1 MRDARS
7 SNVIIVVGGGPAGRM
22 AALRLAGEGR
32 EVTII
37 EKRALGGQCVH
48 DGCMLV
54 CALNDVA
61 RSIESAR
68 HLEKMG
74 ILKGAVSV
82 DYPALLEK
90 LEATQDKLR
99 YILNMETTASG
110 VTVEYGKEAEV
121 RDGVVYVDGIAREA
135 EAVIIA
141 GGGQMNIPDVEGKD
155 LPGTYNA
162 RTLRSMKELPRRLVI
177 VGGGISAAEFAYI
190 YAAFGC
196 EVTLVARSGLLSML
210 PAPLLEDA
218 RRDLSGV
225 TILENCPIEKVLG
238 TDKVEGVIAGGKEI
252 ACDTILFATGVKPES
267 PYVTG
272 VAKGEDGAILVDEH
286 METSIK
292 GVYAAG
298 DIIDGKCFT
307 PAARLQGFAAAD
319 AILGHPRKID
329 LSQIP
334 FSVVLGLDYTVCPAK
349 GNGDVK
355 TLPNIAGPGSYWH
368 VLGGTVG
375 HMQIETSSNGEILG
389 FASSGPSTS
398 LVGTYLGYLVRKGV
412 TVHEFSPMMEVHPN
426 SDGLYS
432 MIRFSGE

>member
-1 MRDARS
+1 M
-7 SNVIIVVGGGPAGRM
+7 IIVVGGGPAGRM
-22 AALRLAGEGR
+22 AALRLAGAGR
-32 EVTII
+32 EVTIL

-61 RSIESAR
+61 RSIMSAR
-68 HLEKMG
+68 HLEEMG
-74 ILKGAVSV
+74 ILAGNVTV

-99 YILNMETTASG
+99 YILNMETTGAG
-110 VTVEYGKEAEV
+110 VKVEYGVEAEV
-121 RDGVVYVDGIAREA
+121 RDGVVYVDGKPREA

-141 GGGQMNIPDVEGKD
+141 AGGQMNIPDVEGKD

-162 RTLRSMKELPRRLVI
+162 RTLRSMPALPKRLVI
-177 VGGGISAAEFAYI
+177 IGGGISAAEFAYI

-196 EVTLVARSGLLSML
+196 EVTLIARSSLLSML
-210 PAPLLEDA
+210 PEPLLADA
-218 RRDLSGV
+218 RRDLSAV
-225 TILENCPIEKVLG
+225 DIRENTPLEKILG
-238 TDKVEGVIAGGKEI
+238 TDRVEGVVAGGETI
-252 ACDTILFATGVKPES
+252 PCDAVLFATGVKPES
-267 PYVTG
+267 PFVSG
-272 VAKGEDGAILVDEH
+272 VAKGADGAILVNEQ
-286 METSIK
+286 METSIP

-298 DIIDGKCFT
+298 DIIGGKCFT

-319 AILGHPRKID
+319 AILGNPRNVD

-334 FSVVLGLDYTVCPAK
+334 FSVVLGLDYTVCPP
-349 GNGDVK
+349 K
-355 TLPNIAGPGSYWH
+355 TAGEKETMPNIAGPGSYWH
-368 VLGGTVG
+368 VLDGTVG
-375 HMQIETSSNGEILG
+375 HMQLETGADGTILG

-412 TVHEFSPMMEVHPN
+412 TVHEFSPMLEVHPN

-432 MIRFSGE
+432 LIRFSAQ

>member
-1 MRDARS
+1 M
-7 SNVIIVVGGGPAGRM
+7 IIVVGGGPAGRM
-22 AALRLAGEGR
+22 AALRLAGAGR
-32 EVTII
+32 EVTIL

-61 RSIESAR
+61 RSIMSAR
-68 HLEKMG
+68 HLEEMG
-74 ILKGAVSV
+74 ILSGNVSV

-99 YILNMETTASG
+99 YILNMETTGAG
-110 VTVEYGKEAEV
+110 VKVEYGVEAEV
-121 RDGVVYVDGIAREA
+121 RDGVVYVDGKPREA

-141 GGGQMNIPDVEGKD
+141 AGGQMNIPDVEGKD

-162 RTLRSMKELPRRLVI
+162 RTLRSMPALPKRLVI
-177 VGGGISAAEFAYI
+177 IGGGISAAEFAYI

-196 EVTLVARSGLLSML
+196 EVTLIARSSLLTML
-210 PAPLLEDA
+210 PEPLLADA
-218 RRDLSGV
+218 RRDLSAV
-225 TILENCPIEKVLG
+225 DIRENTPLEKILG
-238 TDKVEGVIAGGKEI
+238 TDHVEGVVAGGETI
-252 ACDTILFATGVKPES
+252 PCDAVLFATGVKPES
-267 PYVTG
+267 PFVSG
-272 VAKGEDGAILVDEH
+272 VAKGADGAILVNEQ
-286 METSIK
+286 METSIP

-298 DIIDGKCFT
+298 DILGGKCFT

-319 AILGHPRKID
+319 AILGHPRKVD

-334 FSVVLGLDYTVCPAK
+334 FSVVLGLDYTVCPP
-349 GNGDVK
+349 K
-355 TLPNIAGPGSYWH
+355 TAGEKETMPNIAGPGSYWH
-368 VLGGTVG
+368 VLDGTVG
-375 HMQIETSSNGEILG
+375 HMQLETGADGTILG

-412 TVHEFSPMMEVHPN
+412 TVHEFSPMLEVHPN

-432 MIRFSGE
+432 LIRFSAQ

>member
-1 MRDARS
+1 M
-7 SNVIIVVGGGPAGRM
+7 IIVVGGGPAGRM
-22 AALRLAGEGR
+22 AALRLAGAGR
-32 EVTII
+32 EVTIL

-61 RSIESAR
+61 RSIMSAR
-68 HLEKMG
+68 HLEEMG
-74 ILKGAVSV
+74 ILSGNVSV

-99 YILNMETTASG
+99 YILNMETTGAG
-110 VTVEYGKEAEV
+110 VKVEYGVEAEV
-121 RDGVVYVDGIAREA
+121 RDGVVYVDGKPREA

-141 GGGQMNIPDVEGKD
+141 AGGQMNIPDVEGKD

-162 RTLRSMKELPRRLVI
+162 RTLRSMPALPKRLVI
-177 VGGGISAAEFAYI
+177 IGGGISAAEFAYI

-196 EVTLVARSGLLSML
+196 EVTLIARSSLLSML
-210 PAPLLEDA
+210 PSPLLADA
-218 RRDLSGV
+218 RRDLSAV
-225 TILENCPIEKVLG
+225 DIRENTPLEKILG
-238 TDKVEGVIAGGKEI
+238 TDRVEGVVAGGETI
-252 ACDTILFATGVKPES
+252 PCDAVLFATGVKPES
-267 PYVTG
+267 PFVSG
-272 VAKGEDGAILVDEH
+272 VAKGADGAILVNEQ
-286 METSIK
+286 METSIP

-298 DIIDGKCFT
+298 DIIGGKCFT

-319 AILGHPRKID
+319 AILGNPRKVD

-334 FSVVLGLDYTVCPAK
+334 FSVVLGLDYTICPP
-349 GNGDVK
+349 K
-355 TLPNIAGPGSYWH
+355 TAGEKETMPNIAGPGSYWH
-368 VLGGTVG
+368 VLDGTVG
-375 HMQIETSSNGEILG
+375 HMQLETGADGTILG

-412 TVHEFSPMMEVHPN
+412 TVHEFSPMLEVHPN

-432 MIRFSGE
+432 LIRFSAQ

>member
-1 MRDARS
+1 
-7 SNVIIVVGGGPAGRM
+7 M
-22 AALRLAGEGR
+22 AALRLAAAGR
-32 EVTII
+32 KVTII

-61 RSIESAR
+61 RIIESAR

-74 ILKGAVSV
+74 ILKCDVTV

-110 VTVEYGKEAEV
+110 VQVEYGKEAEFI
-121 RDGVVYVDGIAREA
+121 DGVVYVDGKPREA

-162 RTLRSMKELPRRLVI
+162 RTLRSMPELPKRLVI

-196 EVTLVARSGLLSML
+196 EVTLVARSSLLSML
-210 PAPLLEDA
+210 PEPLLMDA
-218 RRDLSGV
+218 RRDLSKV
-225 TILENCPIEKVLG
+225 TILENTPLEKVLG
-238 TDKVEGVIAGGKEI
+238 TDKVEGVVAGGKTI
-252 ACDTILFATGVKPES
+252 LCDAVLFATGVKPES
-267 PYVTG
+267 PFVSG
-272 VAKGEDGAILVDEH
+272 VAKGDDGAILVDEH

-298 DIIDGKCFT
+298 DIVGGKCFT

-319 AILGHPRKID
+319 AILGRPRKID

-349 GNGDVK
+349 EAGD
-355 TLPNIAGPGSYWH
+355 TETMPNIAGPNSYWH
-368 VLGGTVG
+368 VLDGSVG
-375 HMQIETSSNGEILG
+375 HMQLETSADGRILG

-398 LVGTYLGYLVRKGV
+398 IVGTYLGYLVRKGV

>member
-1 MRDARS
+1 M
-7 SNVIIVVGGGPAGRM
+7 IIVVGGGPAGRM
-22 AALRLAGEGR
+22 AALRLAGAGR
-32 EVTII
+32 EVTIL

-61 RSIESAR
+61 RSIMSAR
-68 HLEKMG
+68 HLEEMG
-74 ILKGAVSV
+74 ILAGNVTV

-99 YILNMETTASG
+99 YILNMETTGAG
-110 VTVEYGKEAEV
+110 VKVEYGVEAEV
-121 RDGVVYVDGIAREA
+121 RDGVVYVDGKPREA

-141 GGGQMNIPDVEGKD
+141 AGGQMNIPDVEGKD

-162 RTLRSMKELPRRLVI
+162 RTLRSMPALPKRLVI
-177 VGGGISAAEFAYI
+177 IGGGISAAEFAYI

-196 EVTLVARSGLLSML
+196 EVTLIARSSLLSML
-210 PAPLLEDA
+210 PSPLLADA
-218 RRDLSGV
+218 RRDLSAV
-225 TILENCPIEKVLG
+225 DIRENTPLEKILG
-238 TDKVEGVIAGGKEI
+238 TDHVEGVVAGGETI
-252 ACDTILFATGVKPES
+252 PCDAVLFATGVKPES
-267 PYVTG
+267 PFVSG
-272 VAKGEDGAILVDEH
+272 VAKGADGAILVNEQ
-286 METSIK
+286 METSIP

-298 DIIDGKCFT
+298 DIIGGKCFT

-319 AILGHPRKID
+319 AILGHPRNVE

-334 FSVVLGLDYTVCPAK
+334 FSVVLGLDYTVCPPKIAGEK
-349 GNGDVK
+349 E
-355 TLPNIAGPGSYWH
+355 TMPNIAGPGSYWH
-368 VLGGTVG
+368 VLDGTVG
-375 HMQIETSSNGEILG
+375 HMQLETGADGTILG

-412 TVHEFSPMMEVHPN
+412 TVHEFSPMLEVHPN

-432 MIRFSGE
+432 LIRFSAQ

>member
-1 MRDARS
+1 M
-7 SNVIIVVGGGPAGRM
+7 IIVVGGGPAGRM
-22 AALRLAGEGR
+22 AALRLAGAGR
-32 EVTII
+32 EVTIL

-61 RSIESAR
+61 RSIMSAR
-68 HLEKMG
+68 HLEEMG
-74 ILKGAVSV
+74 ILSGNVSV

-99 YILNMETTASG
+99 YILNMETTGAG
-110 VTVEYGKEAEV
+110 VKVEYGVEAEV
-121 RDGVVYVDGIAREA
+121 RDGVVYVDGKPREA

-141 GGGQMNIPDVEGKD
+141 AGGQMNIPDVEGKD

-162 RTLRSMKELPRRLVI
+162 RTLRSMPALPKRLVI
-177 VGGGISAAEFAYI
+177 IGGGISAAEFAYI

-196 EVTLVARSGLLSML
+196 EVTLIARSSLLSML
-210 PAPLLEDA
+210 PEPLLADA
-218 RRDLSGV
+218 RRDLSAV
-225 TILENCPIEKVLG
+225 DIRENTPLEKILG
-238 TDKVEGVIAGGKEI
+238 TDHVEGVVAGGETI
-252 ACDTILFATGVKPES
+252 PCDAVLFATGVKPES
-267 PYVTG
+267 PFVSG
-272 VAKGEDGAILVDEH
+272 VAKGADGAILVNEQ
-286 METSIK
+286 METSIP

-298 DIIDGKCFT
+298 DIIGGKCFT

-319 AILGHPRKID
+319 AILGNPRNVD

-334 FSVVLGLDYTVCPAK
+334 FSVVLGLDYTVCPP
-349 GNGDVK
+349 K
-355 TLPNIAGPGSYWH
+355 TAGEKETMPNIAGPGSYWH
-368 VLGGTVG
+368 VLDGTVG
-375 HMQIETSSNGEILG
+375 HMQLETGADGTILG

-412 TVHEFSPMMEVHPN
+412 TVHEFSPMLEVHPN

-432 MIRFSGE
+432 LIRFSAQ

>member
-1 MRDARS
+1 MKDARS
-7 SNVIIVVGGGPAGRM
+7 SDVIIVVGGGPAGRM
-22 AALRLAGEGR
+22 AALRLAGAGR
-32 EVTII
+32 EVTIL

-61 RSIESAR
+61 RSIMSAR
-68 HLEKMG
+68 HLERMG
-74 ILKGAVSV
+74 ILKGDVAV

-90 LEATQDKLR
+90 LEATQEKLR
-99 YILNMETTASG
+99 YILNMETTGAG
-110 VTVEYGKEAEV
+110 VKVEYGVEAEV
-121 RDGVVYVDGIAREA
+121 RDGVVYVDGKPREA

-141 GGGQMNIPDVEGKD
+141 SGGQMNIPDVEGKD

-162 RTLRSMKELPRRLVI
+162 RTLRSMPELPKRLVI

-196 EVTLVARSGLLSML
+196 EVTLVARSSLLSML
-210 PAPLLEDA
+210 PEPLLADA
-218 RRDLSGV
+218 RRDLSAV
-225 TILENCPIEKVLG
+225 DIREHTPLEKILG
-238 TDKVEGVIAGGKEI
+238 TTRVEGVVAGGETI
-252 ACDTILFATGVKPES
+252 PCDAVLFATGVKPAS
-267 PYVTG
+267 PNVSG
-272 VAKGEDGAILVDEH
+272 VAKGADGAILVNEQ
-286 METSIK
+286 METSIP

-298 DIIDGKCFT
+298 DIIGGKCFT

-319 AILGHPRKID
+319 AILGCPRKVD

-334 FSVVLGLDYTVCPAK
+334 FSVVLGLDYTVCPPK
-349 GNGDVK
+349 TNGK
-355 TLPNIAGPGSYWH
+355 KNTMPNIAGPGSFWH
-368 VLGGTVG
+368 VLDGTVG
-375 HMQIETSSNGEILG
+375 HMQLETGADGTILG

-412 TVHEFSPMMEVHPN
+412 TVHEFSPMLEVHPN

-432 MIRFSGE
+432 LIRFSAQ

>member
-1 MRDARS
+1 M
-7 SNVIIVVGGGPAGRM
+7 IIVVGGGPAGRM
-22 AALRLAGEGR
+22 AALRLAGAGR
-32 EVTII
+32 EVTIL

-61 RSIESAR
+61 RSIMSAR
-68 HLEKMG
+68 HLEEMG
-74 ILKGAVSV
+74 ILAGNVSV

-99 YILNMETTASG
+99 YILNMETTGAG
-110 VTVEYGKEAEV
+110 VKVEYGVEAEV
-121 RDGVVYVDGIAREA
+121 RDGVVYVDGKPREA

-141 GGGQMNIPDVEGKD
+141 AGGQMNIPDVEGKD

-162 RTLRSMKELPRRLVI
+162 RTLRSMPALPKRLVI
-177 VGGGISAAEFAYI
+177 IGGGISAAEFAYI

-196 EVTLVARSGLLSML
+196 EVTLIARSSLLSML
-210 PAPLLEDA
+210 PEPLLADA
-218 RRDLSGV
+218 RRDLSAV
-225 TILENCPIEKVLG
+225 DIRENTPLEKILG
-238 TDKVEGVIAGGKEI
+238 TDHVEGVVAGGETI
-252 ACDTILFATGVKPES
+252 PCDAVLFATGVKPES
-267 PYVTG
+267 PFVSG
-272 VAKGEDGAILVDEH
+272 VAKGADGAILVNEQ
-286 METSIK
+286 METSIP

-298 DIIDGKCFT
+298 DIIGGKCFT

-319 AILGHPRKID
+319 AILGNPRKVD

-334 FSVVLGLDYTVCPAK
+334 FSVVFGLDYTVCPP
-349 GNGDVK
+349 K
-355 TLPNIAGPGSYWH
+355 TAGEKETMPNIAGPGSYWH
-368 VLGGTVG
+368 VLDGTVG
-375 HMQIETSSNGEILG
+375 HMQLETGADGTILG

-412 TVHEFSPMMEVHPN
+412 TVHEFSPMLEVHPN

-432 MIRFSGE
+432 LIRFSAQ

>member
-1 MRDARS
+1 M
-7 SNVIIVVGGGPAGRM
+7 IIVVGGGPAGRM
-22 AALRLAGEGR
+22 AALRLAGAGR
-32 EVTII
+32 EVTIL

-61 RSIESAR
+61 RSIMSAR
-68 HLEKMG
+68 HLEEMG
-74 ILKGAVSV
+74 ILAGNVSV

-99 YILNMETTASG
+99 YILNMETTGAG
-110 VTVEYGKEAEV
+110 VKVEYGVEAEV
-121 RDGVVYVDGIAREA
+121 RDGVVYVDGKPREA

-141 GGGQMNIPDVEGKD
+141 AGGQMNIPDVEGKD

-162 RTLRSMKELPRRLVI
+162 RTLRSMPALPKRLVI
-177 VGGGISAAEFAYI
+177 IGGGISAAEFAYI

-196 EVTLVARSGLLSML
+196 EVTLIARSSLLTML
-210 PAPLLEDA
+210 PDTLLADA
-218 RRDLSGV
+218 RRDLSAV
-225 TILENCPIEKVLG
+225 DIRENTPLEKILG
-238 TDKVEGVIAGGKEI
+238 TDHVVGVVAGGETI
-252 ACDTILFATGVKPES
+252 PCDAVLFATGVKPES
-267 PYVTG
+267 PFVSG
-272 VAKGEDGAILVDEH
+272 VAKGADGAILVNEQ
-286 METSIK
+286 METSIP

-298 DIIDGKCFT
+298 DIIGGKCFT

-319 AILGHPRKID
+319 AILGNPRKVD

-334 FSVVLGLDYTVCPAK
+334 FSVVLGLDYTVCPP
-349 GNGDVK
+349 K
-355 TLPNIAGPGSYWH
+355 TAGEKETMPNIAGPGSYWH
-368 VLGGTVG
+368 VLDGTVG
-375 HMQIETSSNGEILG
+375 HMQLETGADGTILG

-412 TVHEFSPMMEVHPN
+412 TVHEFSPMLEVHPN

-432 MIRFSGE
+432 LIRFSAQ

>member
-1 MRDARS
+1 M
-7 SNVIIVVGGGPAGRM
+7 IIVVGGGPAGRM
-22 AALRLAGEGR
+22 AALRLAGAGR
-32 EVTII
+32 EVTIL

-61 RSIESAR
+61 RSIMSAR
-68 HLEKMG
+68 HLEEMG
-74 ILKGAVSV
+74 ILAGNVTV

-99 YILNMETTASG
+99 YILNMETTGAG
-110 VTVEYGKEAEV
+110 VKVEYGVEAEV
-121 RDGVVYVDGIAREA
+121 RDGVVYVDGKPREA

-141 GGGQMNIPDVEGKD
+141 AGGQMNIPDVEGKD

-162 RTLRSMKELPRRLVI
+162 RTLRSMPALPKRLVI
-177 VGGGISAAEFAYI
+177 IGGGISAAEFAYI

-196 EVTLVARSGLLSML
+196 EVTLIARSSLLSML
-210 PAPLLEDA
+210 PEPLLADA
-218 RRDLSGV
+218 RRDLSAV
-225 TILENCPIEKVLG
+225 DIRENTPLEKILG
-238 TDKVEGVIAGGKEI
+238 TDQVEGVVAGGETI
-252 ACDTILFATGVKPES
+252 PCDAVLFATGVKPES
-267 PYVTG
+267 PFVSG
-272 VAKGEDGAILVDEH
+272 VAKGADGAILVNEQ
-286 METSIK
+286 METSIP

-298 DIIDGKCFT
+298 DIIGGKCFT

-319 AILGHPRKID
+319 AILGKPRKVD

-334 FSVVLGLDYTVCPAK
+334 FSVVLGLDYTVCPP
-349 GNGDVK
+349 K
-355 TLPNIAGPGSYWH
+355 TAGEKETMPNIAGPGSYWH
-368 VLGGTVG
+368 VLDGTVG
-375 HMQIETSSNGEILG
+375 HMQLETGADGTILG

-412 TVHEFSPMMEVHPN
+412 TVHEFSPMLEVHPN

-432 MIRFSGE
+432 LIRFSAQ

>member
-1 MRDARS
+1 M
-7 SNVIIVVGGGPAGRM
+7 IIVVGGGPAGRM
-22 AALRLAGEGR
+22 AALRLAGAGR
-32 EVTII
+32 EVTIL

-61 RSIESAR
+61 RSIMSTR
-68 HLEKMG
+68 HLEEMG
-74 ILKGAVSV
+74 ILSGNVSV

-99 YILNMETTASG
+99 YILNLETTGAG
-110 VTVEYGKEAEV
+110 VKVEYGVEAEV
-121 RDGVVYVDGIAREA
+121 RDGVVYVDGKPREA

-141 GGGQMNIPDVEGKD
+141 AGGQMNIPDVEGKD

-162 RTLRSMKELPRRLVI
+162 RTLRSMPALPKRLVI
-177 VGGGISAAEFAYI
+177 IGGGISAAEFAYI

-196 EVTLVARSGLLSML
+196 EVTLIARSSLLSML
-210 PAPLLEDA
+210 PEPLLVDA
-218 RRDLSGV
+218 RRDLSAV
-225 TILENCPIEKVLG
+225 DIRENTPLEKILG
-238 TDKVEGVIAGGKEI
+238 TDHVEGVVAGGETI
-252 ACDTILFATGVKPES
+252 PCDAVLFATGVKPES
-267 PYVTG
+267 PFVSG
-272 VAKGEDGAILVDEH
+272 VAKGADGAILVNEQ
-286 METSIK
+286 METSIP

-298 DIIDGKCFT
+298 DIIGGKCFT

-319 AILGHPRKID
+319 AILGHPRNVE

-334 FSVVLGLDYTVCPAK
+334 FSVVLGLDYTVCPP
-349 GNGDVK
+349 K
-355 TLPNIAGPGSYWH
+355 TAGEKETMPNIAGPGSYWH
-368 VLGGTVG
+368 VLDGTVG
-375 HMQIETSSNGEILG
+375 HMQLETGADGTILG

-412 TVHEFSPMMEVHPN
+412 TVHEFSPMLEVHPN

-432 MIRFSGE
+432 LIRFSAQ

>member
-1 MRDARS
+1 M
-7 SNVIIVVGGGPAGRM
+7 IIVVGGGPAGRM
-22 AALRLAGEGR
+22 AALRLAGAGR
-32 EVTII
+32 EVTIL

-61 RSIESAR
+61 RSIMSAR
-68 HLEKMG
+68 HLEEMG
-74 ILKGAVSV
+74 ILSGNVSV

-99 YILNMETTASG
+99 YILNMETTGAG
-110 VTVEYGKEAEV
+110 VKVEYGVEAEV
-121 RDGVVYVDGIAREA
+121 RDGVVYVDGKPREA

-141 GGGQMNIPDVEGKD
+141 AGGQMNIPDVEGKD

-162 RTLRSMKELPRRLVI
+162 RTLRSMPALPKRLVI
-177 VGGGISAAEFAYI
+177 IGGGISAAEFAYI

-196 EVTLVARSGLLSML
+196 EVTLIARSSLLSML
-210 PAPLLEDA
+210 SSLLLADA
-218 RRDLSGV
+218 LRDLSAV
-225 TILENCPIEKVLG
+225 DIRENTPLEKILG
-238 TDKVEGVIAGGKEI
+238 TNCVEGVVAGGETI
-252 ACDTILFATGVKPES
+252 PCDAVLFATGVKPES
-267 PYVTG
+267 PFVSG
-272 VAKGEDGAILVDEH
+272 VAKGADGAILVNEQ
-286 METSIK
+286 METSIP

-298 DIIDGKCFT
+298 DIIGGKCFT

-319 AILGHPRKID
+319 AILGNPRNVD

-334 FSVVLGLDYTVCPAK
+334 FSVVLGLDYTVCPP
-349 GNGDVK
+349 K
-355 TLPNIAGPGSYWH
+355 TAGEKETMPNIAGPGSYWH
-368 VLGGTVG
+368 VLDGTVG
-375 HMQIETSSNGEILG
+375 HMQLETGADGTILG

-412 TVHEFSPMMEVHPN
+412 TVHEFSPMLEVHPN

-432 MIRFSGE
+432 LIRFSAQ

>member
-1 MRDARS
+1 
-7 SNVIIVVGGGPAGRM
+7 M
-22 AALRLAGEGR
+22 AALRLAAAGR
-32 EVTII
+32 KVTII

-74 ILKGAVSV
+74 ILKCDVTV

-110 VTVEYGKEAEV
+110 VQVEYGKEAEV
-121 RDGVVYVDGIAREA
+121 IDGVVYVDGKPREA

-162 RTLRSMKELPRRLVI
+162 RTLRSMPALPKRLVI

-196 EVTLVARSGLLSML
+196 EVTLVARSSLLSML
-210 PAPLLEDA
+210 PEPLLKDA
-218 RRDLSGV
+218 RRDLSKV
-225 TILENCPIEKVLG
+225 TILEYTPLEKVLG
-238 TDKVEGVIAGGKEI
+238 TDKVEGVVAGGKTI
-252 ACDTILFATGVKPES
+252 PCDAVLFATGVKPES
-267 PYVTG
+267 PFVSG
-272 VAKGEDGAILVDEH
+272 VAKGDDGAILVDEH

-298 DIIDGKCFT
+298 DIVGGKCFT

-319 AILGHPRKID
+319 AILGRPRKID

-349 GNGDVK
+349 EAGD
-355 TLPNIAGPGSYWH
+355 TETMPNIAGPNSYWH
-368 VLGGTVG
+368 VLDGSVG
-375 HMQIETSSNGEILG
+375 HMQLETSADGRILG

-398 LVGTYLGYLVRKGV
+398 IVGTYLGYLVRKGV

>member
-1 MRDARS
+1 
-7 SNVIIVVGGGPAGRM
+7 M
-22 AALRLAGEGR
+22 AALRLAAAGR
-32 EVTII
+32 KVTII

-74 ILKGAVSV
+74 ILKCDVTV

-110 VTVEYGKEAEV
+110 VQVEYGKEAEV
-121 RDGVVYVDGIAREA
+121 IDGVVYVDGKPREA

-141 GGGQMNIPDVEGKD
+141 GGGQMNIPDVEGKN

-162 RTLRSMKELPRRLVI
+162 RTLRSMPELPKRLVI

-196 EVTLVARSGLLSML
+196 EVTLVARSSLLSMI
-210 PAPLLEDA
+210 PEPLLMDA
-218 RRDLSGV
+218 RRDLSKV
-225 TILENCPIEKVLG
+225 TILENTPLEKVLG
-238 TDKVEGVIAGGKEI
+238 TDKVEGVVAGGKTI
-252 ACDTILFATGVKPES
+252 PCDAVLFATGVKPES
-267 PYVTG
+267 PFVSG
-272 VAKGEDGAILVDEH
+272 VAKGDDGAILVDEH

-298 DIIDGKCFT
+298 DIVGGKCFT

-319 AILGHPRKID
+319 AILGRPRKID

-349 GNGDVK
+349 EAGD
-355 TLPNIAGPGSYWH
+355 TETMPNIAGPNSYWH
-368 VLGGTVG
+368 VLDGSVG
-375 HMQIETSSNGEILG
+375 HMQLETSVDGRILG

-398 LVGTYLGYLVRKGV
+398 IVGTYLGYLVRKGV

>member
-1 MRDARS
+1 M
-7 SNVIIVVGGGPAGRM
+7 IIVVGGGPAGRM
-22 AALRLAGEGR
+22 AALRLAGAGR

-61 RSIESAR
+61 RSIMSAR
-68 HLEKMG
+68 HLEEMG
-74 ILKGAVSV
+74 ILSGNVSV

-99 YILNMETTASG
+99 YILNMETTGAG
-110 VTVEYGKEAEV
+110 VKVEYGVEAEV
-121 RDGVVYVDGIAREA
+121 RDGVVYVDGKPREA

-141 GGGQMNIPDVEGKD
+141 AGGQMNIPDVEGKD

-162 RTLRSMKELPRRLVI
+162 RTLRSMPALPKRLVI
-177 VGGGISAAEFAYI
+177 IGGGISAAEFAYI

-196 EVTLVARSGLLSML
+196 EVTLIARSSLLSML
-210 PAPLLEDA
+210 PEPLLADA
-218 RRDLSGV
+218 RRDLSAV
-225 TILENCPIEKVLG
+225 DIRENTPLEKILG
-238 TDKVEGVIAGGKEI
+238 TDHVEGVVAGGETI
-252 ACDTILFATGVKPES
+252 PCDAVLFATGVKPES
-267 PYVTG
+267 PFVSG
-272 VAKGEDGAILVDEH
+272 VAKGADGAILVNEQ
-286 METSIK
+286 METSIP

-298 DIIDGKCFT
+298 DIIGGKCFT

-319 AILGHPRKID
+319 AILGHPRNVE

-334 FSVVLGLDYTVCPAK
+334 FSVVLGLDYTVCPP
-349 GNGDVK
+349 K
-355 TLPNIAGPGSYWH
+355 TAGEKETMPNIAGPGSYWH
-368 VLGGTVG
+368 VLDGTVG
-375 HMQIETSSNGEILG
+375 HMQLETGADGTILG

-398 LVGTYLGYLVRKGV
+398 LVGTYLGYLVRKGI
-412 TVHEFSPMMEVHPN
+412 TVHEFSPMLEVHPN

-432 MIRFSGE
+432 LIRFSAQ

>member
-1 MRDARS
+1 
-7 SNVIIVVGGGPAGRM
+7 M
-22 AALRLAGEGR
+22 AALRLAAAGR
-32 EVTII
+32 KVTII

-74 ILKGAVSV
+74 ILKCDVTV

-110 VTVEYGKEAEV
+110 VQVEYGKEAEV
-121 RDGVVYVDGIAREA
+121 IDGVVYVDGKPREA

-155 LPGTYNA
+155 LSGTYNA
-162 RTLRSMKELPRRLVI
+162 RTLRSMPALPKRLVI

-196 EVTLVARSGLLSML
+196 EVTLVARSSLLSML
-210 PAPLLEDA
+210 PEPLLMDA
-218 RRDLSGV
+218 RRDLSKV
-225 TILENCPIEKVLG
+225 TILENTPLEKVLG
-238 TDKVEGVIAGGKEI
+238 TDKVEGVVAGGKTI
-252 ACDTILFATGVKPES
+252 PCDAVLFATGVKPVS
-267 PYVTG
+267 PFVSG
-272 VAKGEDGAILVDEH
+272 VAKGDDGAILVDEH

-298 DIIDGKCFT
+298 DIVGGKCFT

-319 AILGHPRKID
+319 AILGRPRKID

-349 GNGDVK
+349 EAGD
-355 TLPNIAGPGSYWH
+355 TETMPNIAGPNSYWH
-368 VLGGTVG
+368 VLDGSVG
-375 HMQIETSSNGEILG
+375 HMQLETSADGRILG

-398 LVGTYLGYLVRKGV
+398 IVGTYLGYLVRKGV

>member
-1 MRDARS
+1 M
-7 SNVIIVVGGGPAGRM
+7 IIVVGGGPAGRM
-22 AALRLAGEGR
+22 AALRLAGAGR
-32 EVTII
+32 EVTIL

-61 RSIESAR
+61 RSIMSAR
-68 HLEKMG
+68 HLEEMG
-74 ILKGAVSV
+74 ILSGNVSV

-99 YILNMETTASG
+99 YILNMETTGAG
-110 VTVEYGKEAEV
+110 VKVEYGVEAEV
-121 RDGVVYVDGIAREA
+121 RDGVVYVDGKPREA

-141 GGGQMNIPDVEGKD
+141 AGGQMNIPDVEGKD

-162 RTLRSMKELPRRLVI
+162 RTLRSMPALPKRLVI
-177 VGGGISAAEFAYI
+177 IGGGISAAEFAYI

-196 EVTLVARSGLLSML
+196 EVTLIARSSLLSML
-210 PAPLLEDA
+210 PSPLLADA
-218 RRDLSGV
+218 RRDLSAV
-225 TILENCPIEKVLG
+225 DIRENTPLEKILG
-238 TDKVEGVIAGGKEI
+238 TDRVEGVVAGGETI
-252 ACDTILFATGVKPES
+252 PCDAVLFATGVKPES
-267 PYVTG
+267 PFVSG
-272 VAKGEDGAILVDEH
+272 VAKGADGAILVNEQ
-286 METSIK
+286 METSIP

-298 DIIDGKCFT
+298 DIIGGKCFT

-319 AILGHPRKID
+319 AILGNPRKVD

-334 FSVVLGLDYTVCPAK
+334 FSVVLGLDYTVCPP
-349 GNGDVK
+349 K
-355 TLPNIAGPGSYWH
+355 TAGEKETMPNIAGPGSYWH
-368 VLGGTVG
+368 VLDGTVG
-375 HMQIETSSNGEILG
+375 HMQLETGVDGTILG

-412 TVHEFSPMMEVHPN
+412 TVHEFSPMLEVHPN

-432 MIRFSGE
+432 LIRFSAQ

>member
-1 MRDARS
+1 M
-7 SNVIIVVGGGPAGRM
+7 IIVVGGGPAGRM
-22 AALRLAGEGR
+22 AALRLAGAGR
-32 EVTII
+32 EVTIL

-61 RSIESAR
+61 RSIMSAR
-68 HLEKMG
+68 HLEEMG
-74 ILKGAVSV
+74 ILSGNVSV

-99 YILNMETTASG
+99 YILNMETTGAG
-110 VTVEYGKEAEV
+110 VKVEYGVEAEV
-121 RDGVVYVDGIAREA
+121 RDGVVYVDGKPREA

-141 GGGQMNIPDVEGKD
+141 AGGQMNIPDVEGKD

-162 RTLRSMKELPRRLVI
+162 RTLRSMPALPKRLVI
-177 VGGGISAAEFAYI
+177 IGGGISAAEFAYI

-196 EVTLVARSGLLSML
+196 EVTLIARSSLLSML
-210 PAPLLEDA
+210 PEPLLADA
-218 RRDLSGV
+218 RRDLSAV
-225 TILENCPIEKVLG
+225 DIRENTPLEKILG
-238 TDKVEGVIAGGKEI
+238 TDRVEGVVAGGETI
-252 ACDTILFATGVKPES
+252 PCDAVLFATGVKPES
-267 PYVTG
+267 PFVSG
-272 VAKGEDGAILVDEH
+272 VAKGADGAILVNEQ
-286 METSIK
+286 METSIP

-298 DIIDGKCFT
+298 DIIGGKCFT

-319 AILGHPRKID
+319 AILGHPRNVE

-334 FSVVLGLDYTVCPAK
+334 FSVVLGLDYTVCPP
-349 GNGDVK
+349 K
-355 TLPNIAGPGSYWH
+355 TAGEKETMPNIAGPGSYWH
-368 VLGGTVG
+368 VLDGTVG
-375 HMQIETSSNGEILG
+375 HMQLETGADGTILG

-412 TVHEFSPMMEVHPN
+412 TVHEFSPMLEVHPN

-432 MIRFSGE
+432 LIRFSAQ

>member
-1 MRDARS
+1 M
-7 SNVIIVVGGGPAGRM
+7 IIVVGGGPAGRM
-22 AALRLAGEGR
+22 AALRLAGAGR
-32 EVTII
+32 EVTIL

-61 RSIESAR
+61 RSIMSAR
-68 HLEKMG
+68 HLEEMG
-74 ILKGAVSV
+74 ILAGNVSV

-99 YILNMETTASG
+99 YILNMETTGAG
-110 VTVEYGKEAEV
+110 VKVEYGVEAEV
-121 RDGVVYVDGIAREA
+121 RDGVVYVDGKPREA

-141 GGGQMNIPDVEGKD
+141 AGGQMNIPDVEGKD

-162 RTLRSMKELPRRLVI
+162 RTLRSMPALPKRLVI
-177 VGGGISAAEFAYI
+177 IGGGISAAEFAYI

-196 EVTLVARSGLLSML
+196 EVTLIARSSLLSML
-210 PAPLLEDA
+210 PEPLLADA
-218 RRDLSGV
+218 RRDLSAV
-225 TILENCPIEKVLG
+225 DIRENTPLEKILG
-238 TDKVEGVIAGGKEI
+238 TDHVEGVVAGGETI
-252 ACDTILFATGVKPES
+252 PCDAVLFATGVKPES
-267 PYVTG
+267 PFVSG
-272 VAKGEDGAILVDEH
+272 VAKGADGAILVNEQ
-286 METSIK
+286 METSIP

-298 DIIDGKCFT
+298 DIIGGKCFT

-319 AILGHPRKID
+319 AILGHPRNVD

-334 FSVVLGLDYTVCPAK
+334 FSVVLGLDYTVCPP
-349 GNGDVK
+349 K
-355 TLPNIAGPGSYWH
+355 TAGEKETMPNIAGPGSYWH
-368 VLGGTVG
+368 VLDGTVG
-375 HMQIETSSNGEILG
+375 HMQLETGADGTILG

-412 TVHEFSPMMEVHPN
+412 TVHEFSPMLEVHPN

-432 MIRFSGE
+432 LIRFSAQ

>member
-1 MRDARS
+1 M
-7 SNVIIVVGGGPAGRM
+7 IIVVGGGPAGRM
-22 AALRLAGEGR
+22 AALRLAGAGR
-32 EVTII
+32 EVTIL

-61 RSIESAR
+61 RSIMSAR
-68 HLEKMG
+68 HLEEMG
-74 ILKGAVSV
+74 ILAGNVTV

-99 YILNMETTASG
+99 YILNMETTGAG
-110 VTVEYGKEAEV
+110 VKVEYGVEAEV
-121 RDGVVYVDGIAREA
+121 RDGVVYVDGKPREA

-141 GGGQMNIPDVEGKD
+141 AGGQMNIPDVEGKD

-162 RTLRSMKELPRRLVI
+162 RTLRSMPELPKRLVI
-177 VGGGISAAEFAYI
+177 IGGGISAAEFTYI

-196 EVTLVARSGLLSML
+196 EVTLIARSSLLSML
-210 PAPLLEDA
+210 PSPLLADA
-218 RRDLSGV
+218 RRDLSAV
-225 TILENCPIEKVLG
+225 DIRENTPLEKILG
-238 TDKVEGVIAGGKEI
+238 TDHVEGVVAGGETI
-252 ACDTILFATGVKPES
+252 PCDAVLFATGVKPES
-267 PYVTG
+267 PFVSG
-272 VAKGEDGAILVDEH
+272 VAKGADGAILVNEQ
-286 METSIK
+286 METSIP

-298 DIIDGKCFT
+298 DIIGGKCFT

-319 AILGHPRKID
+319 AILGNPRKVD

-334 FSVVLGLDYTVCPAK
+334 FSVVLGLDYTVCPP
-349 GNGDVK
+349 K
-355 TLPNIAGPGSYWH
+355 TAGEKETMPNIAGPGSYWH
-368 VLGGTVG
+368 VLDGTVG
-375 HMQIETSSNGEILG
+375 HMQLETGADGTILG

-412 TVHEFSPMMEVHPN
+412 TVHEFSPMLEVHPN

-432 MIRFSGE
+432 LIRFSAQ

>member
-1 MRDARS
+1 M
-7 SNVIIVVGGGPAGRM
+7 IIVVGGGPAGRM
-22 AALRLAGEGR
+22 AALRLAGAGR
-32 EVTII
+32 EVTIL

-61 RSIESAR
+61 RSIMSAR
-68 HLEKMG
+68 HLEEMG
-74 ILKGAVSV
+74 ILAGNVSV

-99 YILNMETTASG
+99 YILNMETTGAG
-110 VTVEYGKEAEV
+110 VKVEYGVEAEV
-121 RDGVVYVDGIAREA
+121 RDGVVYVDGKPREA

-141 GGGQMNIPDVEGKD
+141 AGGQMNIPDVEGKD

-162 RTLRSMKELPRRLVI
+162 RTLRSMPALPKRLVI
-177 VGGGISAAEFAYI
+177 IGGGISAAEFAYI

-196 EVTLVARSGLLSML
+196 EVTLIARSSLLSML
-210 PAPLLEDA
+210 PEPLLADA
-218 RRDLSGV
+218 RRDLSAV
-225 TILENCPIEKVLG
+225 DIRENTPLEKILG
-238 TDKVEGVIAGGKEI
+238 TDHVEGVVAGGETI
-252 ACDTILFATGVKPES
+252 PCDAVLFATGVKPES
-267 PYVTG
+267 PFVSG
-272 VAKGEDGAILVDEH
+272 VAKGADGAILVNEQ
-286 METSIK
+286 METSIP

-298 DIIDGKCFT
+298 DILGGKCFT

-319 AILGHPRKID
+319 AILGNPRKVD

-334 FSVVLGLDYTVCPAK
+334 FSVVLGLDYTVCPP
-349 GNGDVK
+349 K
-355 TLPNIAGPGSYWH
+355 TAGEKETMPNIAGPGSYWH
-368 VLGGTVG
+368 VLDGTVG
-375 HMQIETSSNGEILG
+375 HMQLETGADGTILG

-412 TVHEFSPMMEVHPN
+412 TVHEFSPMLEVHPN

-432 MIRFSGE
+432 LIRFSAQ

>member
-1 MRDARS
+1 M
-7 SNVIIVVGGGPAGRM
+7 IIVVGGGPAGRM
-22 AALRLAGEGR
+22 AALRLAGAGR
-32 EVTII
+32 EVTIL

-61 RSIESAR
+61 RSIMSAR
-68 HLEKMG
+68 HLEEMG
-74 ILKGAVSV
+74 ILAGNVSV

-99 YILNMETTASG
+99 YILNMETTGAG
-110 VTVEYGKEAEV
+110 VKVEYGVEAEV
-121 RDGVVYVDGIAREA
+121 RDGVVYVDGKPREA

-141 GGGQMNIPDVEGKD
+141 AGGQMNIPDVEGKD

-162 RTLRSMKELPRRLVI
+162 RTLRSMPALPKRLVI
-177 VGGGISAAEFAYI
+177 IGGGISAAEFAYI

-196 EVTLVARSGLLSML
+196 EVTLIARSSLLTML
-210 PAPLLEDA
+210 PEPLLADA
-218 RRDLSGV
+218 RRDLSAV
-225 TILENCPIEKVLG
+225 DIRENTPLEKILG
-238 TDKVEGVIAGGKEI
+238 TNCVEGVVAGGETI
-252 ACDTILFATGVKPES
+252 PCDAVLFATGVKPES
-267 PYVTG
+267 PFVSG
-272 VAKGEDGAILVDEH
+272 VAKGADGAILVNEQ
-286 METSIK
+286 METSIP

-298 DIIDGKCFT
+298 DIIGGKCFT

-319 AILGHPRKID
+319 AILGNPRNVD

-334 FSVVLGLDYTVCPAK
+334 FSVVLGLDYTVCPP
-349 GNGDVK
+349 K
-355 TLPNIAGPGSYWH
+355 TAGEKETMPNIAGPGSYWH
-368 VLGGTVG
+368 VLDGTVG
-375 HMQIETSSNGEILG
+375 HMQLETGADGTILG

-412 TVHEFSPMMEVHPN
+412 TVHEFSPMLEVHPN

-432 MIRFSGE
+432 LIRFSAQ

>member
-1 MRDARS
+1 
-7 SNVIIVVGGGPAGRM
+7 VIIIVGGGPAGRM
-22 AALRLAGEGR
+22 AALRLAAAGR
-32 EVTII
+32 KVTII

-74 ILKGAVSV
+74 ILKCDVTV

-110 VTVEYGKEAEV
+110 VQVEYGKEAEV
-121 RDGVVYVDGIAREA
+121 IDGVVYVDGKPREA

-162 RTLRSMKELPRRLVI
+162 RTLRSMPELPKRLVI

-196 EVTLVARSGLLSML
+196 EVTLVARSSLLSML
-210 PAPLLEDA
+210 PEPLLKDA
-218 RRDLSGV
+218 RRDLSKV
-225 TILENCPIEKVLG
+225 TILENTPLEKVLG
-238 TDKVEGVIAGGKEI
+238 TDKVEGVVAGGKTI
-252 ACDTILFATGVKPES
+252 PCDAVLFATGVKPVS
-267 PYVTG
+267 PFVSG
-272 VAKGEDGAILVDEH
+272 IAKGDDGAILVDEH

-298 DIIDGKCFT
+298 DIVGGKCFT
-307 PAARLQGFAAAD
+307 PVARLQGFAAAD
-319 AILGHPRKID
+319 AILGRPRKID

-349 GNGDVK
+349 EAGD
-355 TLPNIAGPGSYWH
+355 TETMPNIAGPNSYWH
-368 VLGGTVG
+368 VLDGSVG
-375 HMQIETSSNGEILG
+375 HMQLETSADGRILG

-398 LVGTYLGYLVRKGV
+398 IVGTYLGYLVRKGV

>member
-1 MRDARS
+1 M
-7 SNVIIVVGGGPAGRM
+7 IIVVGGGPAGRM
-22 AALRLAGEGR
+22 AALRLAGAGR
-32 EVTII
+32 EVTIL

-61 RSIESAR
+61 RSIMSAR
-68 HLEKMG
+68 HLEEMG
-74 ILKGAVSV
+74 ILSGNVSV

-99 YILNMETTASG
+99 YILNMETTGAG
-110 VTVEYGKEAEV
+110 VKVEYGVEAEV
-121 RDGVVYVDGIAREA
+121 RDGVVYVDGKPREA

-141 GGGQMNIPDVEGKD
+141 AGGQMNIPDVEGKD

-162 RTLRSMKELPRRLVI
+162 RTLRSMPALPKRLVI
-177 VGGGISAAEFAYI
+177 IGGGISAAEFAYI

-196 EVTLVARSGLLSML
+196 EVTLIARSSLLSML
-210 PAPLLEDA
+210 PEPLLADA
-218 RRDLSGV
+218 RRDLSAV
-225 TILENCPIEKVLG
+225 DIRENTPLEKILG
-238 TDKVEGVIAGGKEI
+238 TDHVEGVVAGGETI
-252 ACDTILFATGVKPES
+252 PCDAVLFATGVKPES
-267 PYVTG
+267 PFVSG
-272 VAKGEDGAILVDEH
+272 VAKGADGAILVNEQ
-286 METSIK
+286 METSIP

-298 DIIDGKCFT
+298 DIIGGKCFT

-319 AILGHPRKID
+319 AILGHPRNVE

-334 FSVVLGLDYTVCPAK
+334 FSVVLGLDYTVCPP
-349 GNGDVK
+349 K
-355 TLPNIAGPGSYWH
+355 TAGEKETMPNIAGPGSYWH
-368 VLGGTVG
+368 VLDGTVG
-375 HMQIETSSNGEILG
+375 HMQLETGADGTILG

-412 TVHEFSPMMEVHPN
+412 TVHEFSPMLEVHPN

-432 MIRFSGE
+432 LIRFSAQ

>member
-1 MRDARS
+1 M
-7 SNVIIVVGGGPAGRM
+7 IIVVGGGPAGRM
-22 AALRLAGEGR
+22 AALRLAGAGR
-32 EVTII
+32 EVTIL

-61 RSIESAR
+61 RSIMSAR
-68 HLEKMG
+68 HLEEMG
-74 ILKGAVSV
+74 ILAGNVTV

-99 YILNMETTASG
+99 YILNMETTGAG
-110 VTVEYGKEAEV
+110 VKVEYGVEAEV
-121 RDGVVYVDGIAREA
+121 RDGVVYVDGKPREA

-141 GGGQMNIPDVEGKD
+141 AGGQMNIPDVEGKD

-162 RTLRSMKELPRRLVI
+162 RTLRSMPALPKRLVI
-177 VGGGISAAEFAYI
+177 IGGGISAAEFAYI

-196 EVTLVARSGLLSML
+196 EVTLIARSSLLSML
-210 PAPLLEDA
+210 PDTLLADA
-218 RRDLSGV
+218 LRDLSAV
-225 TILENCPIEKVLG
+225 DIRENTPLEKILG
-238 TDKVEGVIAGGKEI
+238 TDHVEGVVAGGETI
-252 ACDTILFATGVKPES
+252 PCDAVLFATGVKPES
-267 PYVTG
+267 PFVSG
-272 VAKGEDGAILVDEH
+272 VAKGADGAILVNEQ
-286 METSIK
+286 METSIP

-298 DIIDGKCFT
+298 DIIGGKCFT

-319 AILGHPRKID
+319 AILGNPRKVD

-334 FSVVLGLDYTVCPAK
+334 FSVVLGLDYTVCPP
-349 GNGDVK
+349 K
-355 TLPNIAGPGSYWH
+355 TAGEKETMPNIAGPGSYWH
-368 VLGGTVG
+368 VLDGTVG
-375 HMQIETSSNGEILG
+375 HMQLETGADGTILG

-412 TVHEFSPMMEVHPN
+412 TVHEFSPMLEVHPN

-432 MIRFSGE
+432 LIRFSAQ

>member
-1 MRDARS
+1 M
-7 SNVIIVVGGGPAGRM
+7 IIVVGGGPAGRM
-22 AALRLAGEGR
+22 AALRLAGAGR
-32 EVTII
+32 EVTIL

-61 RSIESAR
+61 RSIMSAR
-68 HLEKMG
+68 HLEEMG
-74 ILKGAVSV
+74 ILAGNVSV

-99 YILNMETTASG
+99 YILNMETTGAG
-110 VTVEYGKEAEV
+110 VKVEYGVEAEV
-121 RDGVVYVDGIAREA
+121 RDGVVYVDGKPREA

-141 GGGQMNIPDVEGKD
+141 AGGQMNIPDVEGKD

-162 RTLRSMKELPRRLVI
+162 RTLRSMPALPKRLVI
-177 VGGGISAAEFAYI
+177 IGGGISAAEFAYI

-196 EVTLVARSGLLSML
+196 EVTLIARSSLLSML
-210 PAPLLEDA
+210 PEPLLADA
-218 RRDLSGV
+218 RRDLSAV
-225 TILENCPIEKVLG
+225 DIRENTPLEKILG
-238 TDKVEGVIAGGKEI
+238 TDHVEGVVAGGETI
-252 ACDTILFATGVKPES
+252 PCDAVLFATGVKPES
-267 PYVTG
+267 PFVSG
-272 VAKGEDGAILVDEH
+272 VAKGADGAILVNEQ
-286 METSIK
+286 METSIP

-298 DIIDGKCFT
+298 DIIGGKCFT

-319 AILGHPRKID
+319 AILGNPRKVD

-334 FSVVLGLDYTVCPAK
+334 FSVVLGLDYTVCPP
-349 GNGDVK
+349 K
-355 TLPNIAGPGSYWH
+355 TAGEKETMPNIAGPGSYWH
-368 VLGGTVG
+368 VLDGTVG
-375 HMQIETSSNGEILG
+375 HMQLETGADGTILG

-412 TVHEFSPMMEVHPN
+412 TVHEFSPMLEVHPN

-432 MIRFSGE
+432 LIRFSAQ

>member
-1 MRDARS
+1 M
-7 SNVIIVVGGGPAGRM
+7 IIVVGGGPAGRM
-22 AALRLAGEGR
+22 AALRLAGAGR
-32 EVTII
+32 EVTIL

-61 RSIESAR
+61 RSIMSAR
-68 HLEKMG
+68 HLEEMG
-74 ILKGAVSV
+74 ILSGNVSV

-99 YILNMETTASG
+99 YILNMETTGAG
-110 VTVEYGKEAEV
+110 VKVEYGVEAEV
-121 RDGVVYVDGIAREA
+121 RDGVVYVDGKSREA

-141 GGGQMNIPDVEGKD
+141 AGGQMNIPDVEGKD

-162 RTLRSMKELPRRLVI
+162 RTLRSMPALPKRLVI
-177 VGGGISAAEFAYI
+177 IGGGISAAEFAYI

-196 EVTLVARSGLLSML
+196 EVTLIARSSLLSML
-210 PAPLLEDA
+210 PSPLLADA
-218 RRDLSGV
+218 RRDLSAV
-225 TILENCPIEKVLG
+225 DIRENTPLEKILG
-238 TDKVEGVIAGGKEI
+238 TDRVEGVVAGGKTI
-252 ACDTILFATGVKPES
+252 PCDAVLFATGVKPES
-267 PYVTG
+267 PFVSG
-272 VAKGEDGAILVDEH
+272 VAKGADGAILVNEQ
-286 METSIK
+286 METSIP

-298 DIIDGKCFT
+298 DIIGGKCFT

-319 AILGHPRKID
+319 AILGNPRNVE

-334 FSVVLGLDYTVCPAK
+334 FSVVLGLDYTVCPP
-349 GNGDVK
+349 K
-355 TLPNIAGPGSYWH
+355 TAGEKETMPNIAGPGSYWH
-368 VLGGTVG
+368 VLDGTVG
-375 HMQIETSSNGEILG
+375 HMQLETGADGTILG

-412 TVHEFSPMMEVHPN
+412 TVHEFSPMLEVHPN

-432 MIRFSGE
+432 LIRFSAQ

>member
-1 MRDARS
+1 M
-7 SNVIIVVGGGPAGRM
+7 IIVVGGGPAGRM
-22 AALRLAGEGR
+22 AALRLAGAGR
-32 EVTII
+32 EVTIL

-61 RSIESAR
+61 RSIMSAR
-68 HLEKMG
+68 HLEEMG
-74 ILKGAVSV
+74 ILAGNVTV

-99 YILNMETTASG
+99 YILNMETTGAG
-110 VTVEYGKEAEV
+110 VKVEYGVEAEV
-121 RDGVVYVDGIAREA
+121 RDGVVYVDGKPREA

-141 GGGQMNIPDVEGKD
+141 AGGQMNIPDVEGKD

-162 RTLRSMKELPRRLVI
+162 RTLRSMPELPKRLVI
-177 VGGGISAAEFAYI
+177 IGGGISAAEFAYI

-196 EVTLVARSGLLSML
+196 EVTLIARSSLLLML
-210 PAPLLEDA
+210 PEPLLADA
-218 RRDLSGV
+218 RRDLSAV
-225 TILENCPIEKVLG
+225 DIRENTPLEKILG
-238 TDKVEGVIAGGKEI
+238 TDHVEGVVAGGETI
-252 ACDTILFATGVKPES
+252 PCDAVLFATGVKPES
-267 PYVTG
+267 PFVSG
-272 VAKGEDGAILVDEH
+272 VAKGADGAILVNEQ
-286 METSIK
+286 METSIP

-298 DIIDGKCFT
+298 DIIGGKCFT

-319 AILGHPRKID
+319 AILGNPRKVD

-334 FSVVLGLDYTVCPAK
+334 FSVVLGLDYTVCPP
-349 GNGDVK
+349 K
-355 TLPNIAGPGSYWH
+355 TAGEKETMPNIAGPGSYWH
-368 VLGGTVG
+368 VLDGTVG
-375 HMQIETSSNGEILG
+375 HMQLETGADGTILG

-412 TVHEFSPMMEVHPN
+412 TVHEFSPMLEVHPN

-432 MIRFSGE
+432 LIRFSAQ

>member
-1 MRDARS
+1 M
-7 SNVIIVVGGGPAGRM
+7 IIVVGGGPAGRM
-22 AALRLAGEGR
+22 AALRLAGAGR
-32 EVTII
+32 EVTIL

-61 RSIESAR
+61 RSIMSAR
-68 HLEKMG
+68 HLEEMG
-74 ILKGAVSV
+74 ILAGNVSV

-99 YILNMETTASG
+99 YILNMETTGAG
-110 VTVEYGKEAEV
+110 VKVEYGVEAEV
-121 RDGVVYVDGIAREA
+121 RDGVVYVDGKPREA

-141 GGGQMNIPDVEGKD
+141 AGGQMNIPDVEGKD

-162 RTLRSMKELPRRLVI
+162 RTLRSMPALPKRLVI
-177 VGGGISAAEFAYI
+177 IGGGISAAEFAYI

-196 EVTLVARSGLLSML
+196 EVTLIARSSLLSML
-210 PAPLLEDA
+210 PDTLLADA
-218 RRDLSGV
+218 RRDLSAV
-225 TILENCPIEKVLG
+225 DIRENTPLEKILG
-238 TDKVEGVIAGGKEI
+238 TDRVEGVVAGGKTI
-252 ACDTILFATGVKPES
+252 PCDAVLFATGVKPES
-267 PYVTG
+267 PFVSG
-272 VAKGEDGAILVDEH
+272 VAKGADGAILVNEQ
-286 METSIK
+286 METSIP

-298 DIIDGKCFT
+298 DIIGGKCFT

-319 AILGHPRKID
+319 AILGNPRKVD

-334 FSVVLGLDYTVCPAK
+334 FSVVLGLDYTVCPP
-349 GNGDVK
+349 K
-355 TLPNIAGPGSYWH
+355 TAGEKETMPNIAGPGSYWH
-368 VLGGTVG
+368 VLDGTVG
-375 HMQIETSSNGEILG
+375 HMQLETGADGTILG

-412 TVHEFSPMMEVHPN
+412 TVHEFSPMLEVHPN

-432 MIRFSGE
+432 LIRFSAQ

>member
-1 MRDARS
+1 M
-7 SNVIIVVGGGPAGRM
+7 IIVVGGGPAGRM
-22 AALRLAGEGR
+22 AALRLAGAGR
-32 EVTII
+32 EVTIL

-61 RSIESAR
+61 RSIMSAR
-68 HLEKMG
+68 HLEEMG
-74 ILKGAVSV
+74 ILSGNVSV

-99 YILNMETTASG
+99 YILNMETTGAG
-110 VTVEYGKEAEV
+110 VKVEYGVEAEV
-121 RDGVVYVDGIAREA
+121 RDGVVYVDGKPREA

-141 GGGQMNIPDVEGKD
+141 AGGQMNIPDVEGKD

-162 RTLRSMKELPRRLVI
+162 RTLRSMPALPKRLVI
-177 VGGGISAAEFAYI
+177 IGGGISAAEFAYI

-196 EVTLVARSGLLSML
+196 EVTLIARSSLLSML
-210 PAPLLEDA
+210 PSPLLADA
-218 RRDLSGV
+218 RRDLSAV
-225 TILENCPIEKVLG
+225 DIRENTPLEKILG
-238 TDKVEGVIAGGKEI
+238 TNCVEGVVAGGETI
-252 ACDTILFATGVKPES
+252 PCDAVLFATGVKPES
-267 PYVTG
+267 PFVSG
-272 VAKGEDGAILVDEH
+272 VAKGADGAILVNEQ
-286 METSIK
+286 METSIP

-298 DIIDGKCFT
+298 DIIGGKCFT

-319 AILGHPRKID
+319 AILGNPRKVD

-334 FSVVLGLDYTVCPAK
+334 FSVVLGLDYTVCPP
-349 GNGDVK
+349 K
-355 TLPNIAGPGSYWH
+355 TAGEKETMPNIAGPGSYWH
-368 VLGGTVG
+368 VLDGTVG
-375 HMQIETSSNGEILG
+375 HMQLETGADGTILG

-412 TVHEFSPMMEVHPN
+412 TVHEFSPMLEVHPN

-432 MIRFSGE
+432 LIRFSAQ

>member
-1 MRDARS
+1 M
-7 SNVIIVVGGGPAGRM
+7 IIVVGGGPAGRM
-22 AALRLAGEGR
+22 AALRLAGAGR
-32 EVTII
+32 EVTIL

-61 RSIESAR
+61 RSIMSAR
-68 HLEKMG
+68 HLEEMG
-74 ILKGAVSV
+74 ILSGNVSV

-99 YILNMETTASG
+99 YILNMETTGAG
-110 VTVEYGKEAEV
+110 VKVEYGVEAEV
-121 RDGVVYVDGIAREA
+121 RDGVVYVDGKSREA

-141 GGGQMNIPDVEGKD
+141 AGGQMNIPDVEGKD

-162 RTLRSMKELPRRLVI
+162 RTLRSMPALPKRLVI
-177 VGGGISAAEFAYI
+177 IGGGISAAEFAYI

-196 EVTLVARSGLLSML
+196 EVTLIARSSLLSML
-210 PAPLLEDA
+210 PEPLLADA
-218 RRDLSGV
+218 RRDLSAV
-225 TILENCPIEKVLG
+225 DIRENTPLEKILG
-238 TDKVEGVIAGGKEI
+238 TDHVEGVVAGGETI
-252 ACDTILFATGVKPES
+252 PCDAVLFATGVKPES
-267 PYVTG
+267 PFVSG
-272 VAKGEDGAILVDEH
+272 VAKGADGAILVNEQ
-286 METSIK
+286 METSIP

-298 DIIDGKCFT
+298 DIIGGKCFT

-319 AILGHPRKID
+319 AILGNPRKVD

-334 FSVVLGLDYTVCPAK
+334 FSVVLGLDYTVCPP
-349 GNGDVK
+349 K
-355 TLPNIAGPGSYWH
+355 TAGEKETMPNIAGPGSYWH
-368 VLGGTVG
+368 VLDGTVG
-375 HMQIETSSNGEILG
+375 HMQLETGADGTILG

-412 TVHEFSPMMEVHPN
+412 TVHEFSPMLEVHPN

-432 MIRFSGE
+432 LIRFSAQ

>member
-1 MRDARS
+1 M
-7 SNVIIVVGGGPAGRM
+7 IIVVGGGPAGRM
-22 AALRLAGEGR
+22 AALRLAGAGR
-32 EVTII
+32 EVTIL

-61 RSIESAR
+61 RSIMSAR
-68 HLEKMG
+68 HLEEMG
-74 ILKGAVSV
+74 ILAGNVSV

-99 YILNMETTASG
+99 YILNMETTGAG
-110 VTVEYGKEAEV
+110 VKVEYGVEAEV
-121 RDGVVYVDGIAREA
+121 RDGVVYVDGKPREA

-141 GGGQMNIPDVEGKD
+141 AGGQMNIPDVEGKD

-162 RTLRSMKELPRRLVI
+162 RTLRSMPALPKRLVI
-177 VGGGISAAEFAYI
+177 IGGGISAAEFAYI

-196 EVTLVARSGLLSML
+196 EVTLIARSSLLTML
-210 PAPLLEDA
+210 PEPLLADA
-218 RRDLSGV
+218 RRDLSAV
-225 TILENCPIEKVLG
+225 DIRENTPLEKILG
-238 TDKVEGVIAGGKEI
+238 TDHVEGVVAGGETI
-252 ACDTILFATGVKPES
+252 PCDAVLFATGVKPES
-267 PYVTG
+267 PFVSG
-272 VAKGEDGAILVDEH
+272 VAKGADGAILVNEQ
-286 METSIK
+286 METSIP

-298 DIIDGKCFT
+298 DIIGGKCFT

-319 AILGHPRKID
+319 AILGHPRNVE

-334 FSVVLGLDYTVCPAK
+334 FSVVLGLDYTVCPP
-349 GNGDVK
+349 K
-355 TLPNIAGPGSYWH
+355 TAGEKETMPNIAGPGSYWH
-368 VLGGTVG
+368 VLDGTVG
-375 HMQIETSSNGEILG
+375 HMQLETGADGTILG

-412 TVHEFSPMMEVHPN
+412 TVHEFSPMLEVHPN

-432 MIRFSGE
+432 LIRFSAH

>member
-1 MRDARS
+1 M
-7 SNVIIVVGGGPAGRM
+7 IIVVGGGPAGRM
-22 AALRLAGEGR
+22 AALRLAGAGR
-32 EVTII
+32 EVTIL

-61 RSIESAR
+61 RSIMSAR
-68 HLEKMG
+68 HLEEMG
-74 ILKGAVSV
+74 ILAGNVTV
-82 DYPALLEK
+82 DYPTLLEK
-90 LEATQDKLR
+90 LEATQGKLR
-99 YILNMETTASG
+99 YILNMETTGAG
-110 VTVEYGKEAEV
+110 VKVEYGVEAEV
-121 RDGVVYVDGIAREA
+121 RDGVVYVDGKPREA

-141 GGGQMNIPDVEGKD
+141 AGGQMNIPDVEGKD

-162 RTLRSMKELPRRLVI
+162 RTLRSMPALPKRLVI
-177 VGGGISAAEFAYI
+177 IGGGISAAEFAYI

-196 EVTLVARSGLLSML
+196 EVTLIARSSLLSML
-210 PAPLLEDA
+210 PEPLLADA
-218 RRDLSGV
+218 RRDLSAV
-225 TILENCPIEKVLG
+225 DIRENTPLEKILG
-238 TDKVEGVIAGGKEI
+238 TDHVEGVVAGGETI
-252 ACDTILFATGVKPES
+252 PCDAVLFATGVKPES
-267 PYVTG
+267 PFVSG
-272 VAKGEDGAILVDEH
+272 VAKGADGAILVNEQ
-286 METSIK
+286 METSIP

-298 DIIDGKCFT
+298 DIIGGKCFT

-319 AILGHPRKID
+319 AILGNPRKVD

-334 FSVVLGLDYTVCPAK
+334 FSVVLGLDYTVCPP
-349 GNGDVK
+349 K
-355 TLPNIAGPGSYWH
+355 TAGEKETMPNIAGPGSYWH
-368 VLGGTVG
+368 VLDGTVG
-375 HMQIETSSNGEILG
+375 HMQLETAADGTILG